1 MDPNLFERLNCIVL
15 ISLMKFDEIVIF
27 FFYDDKTNLVD
38 KWNWWNLESKFKK
51 FKKPFYYFHYEINIV
66 SSFETLMMIFYE
78 FGLIIIRFQKSF
90 CENLLWFTIEIN
102 KE

>member
-38 KWNWWNLESKFKK
+38 SEIDEILGVNLKNFKNLS
-51 FKKPFYYFHYEINIV
+51 I
-66 SSFETLMMIFYE
+66 IFIMK
-78 FGLIIIRFQKSF
+78 LILYQVLKH
-90 CENLLWFTIEIN
+90 
-102 KE
+102 

>member
-38 KWNWWNLESKFKK
+38 SEIDEILRVNLKNLKNLS
-51 FKKPFYYFHYEINIV
+51 I
-66 SSFETLMMIFYE
+66 IFIMK
-78 FGLIIIRFQKSF
+78 LILYQVLKH
-90 CENLLWFTIEIN
+90 
-102 KE
+102 

>member
-38 KWNWWNLESKFKK
+38 SEIDEILGVNLKNLKNLS
-51 FKKPFYYFHYEINIV
+51 I
-66 SSFETLMMIFYE
+66 IFIMK
-78 FGLIIIRFQKSF
+78 LILYQVLKH
-90 CENLLWFTIEIN
+90 
-102 KE
+102 